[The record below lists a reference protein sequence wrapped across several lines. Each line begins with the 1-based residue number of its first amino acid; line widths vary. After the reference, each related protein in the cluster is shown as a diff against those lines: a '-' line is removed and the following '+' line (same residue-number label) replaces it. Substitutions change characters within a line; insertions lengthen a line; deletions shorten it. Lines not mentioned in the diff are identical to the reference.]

1 MTTSPLL
8 RCIAWT
14 GGTSAAMLTAAWGTM
29 LVLGSMIAPIFMPT
43 GLPPSR
49 NDVLLLC
56 VIGVAGFLLT
66 LICVGKIAVGAAG
79 YWRSWACPEHPRL
92 AWPAVTL
99 AAVLAVTAAD
109 LL

>member
-14 GGTSAAMLTAAWGTM
+14 GGTSAAMLAAAWGTM
-29 LVLGSMIAPIFMPT
+29 LVLGSMTAPIFMPT
-43 GLPPSR
+43 GQPPSR

-56 VIGVAGFLLT
+56 VIGLAGFLLT

-79 YWRSWACPEHPRL
+79 YWRFWACPEHPRL

-99 AAVLAVTAAD
+99 AATLAMTAAD